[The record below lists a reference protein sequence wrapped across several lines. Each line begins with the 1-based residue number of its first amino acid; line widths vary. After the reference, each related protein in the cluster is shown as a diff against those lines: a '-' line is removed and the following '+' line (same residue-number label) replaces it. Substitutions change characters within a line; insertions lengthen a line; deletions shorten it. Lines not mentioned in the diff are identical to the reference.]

1 MRIIIGFLIIAF
13 GFVSCSTV
21 YQPKTVYTPTVDSTK
36 KSEVKLIGG
45 FDAIEIQGAKLLDDH
60 NIVFLEYSYDFQN
73 RGHYHNLGEFFSNKQ
88 YFGLGYGRKFDG
100 NLGDHFLG
108 ASFGFTNRKNTS
120 YYQGRYSG
128 EGHSELNINNASHY
142 NFRITYSYKFT
153 PEFSFQITP
162 FFDLCYAP
170 YLSYGWSV
178 TDYVWNNSLGYHV
191 SPHKSLF
198 GIVGLQGSFYPL
210 KYVQA
215 SFGIKYPSFVRT
227 GEYQK
232 TYLNELS
239 QDRYKNE
246 YYNMFTHEI
255 IYARAIIWL
264 RFKN

>member
-1 MRIIIGFLIIAF
+1 MRIIIGFLVITTAF
-13 GFVSCSTV
+13 TSCSTV

-36 KSEVKLIGG
+36 KSEVKLIAG

-60 NIVFLEYSYDFQN
+60 NIVFLEYSHDFQN
-73 RGHYHNLGEFFSNKQ
+73 SGHYHNLNEFFSNNQ
-88 YFGLGYGRKFDG
+88 YIGLGYGRKFNG

-108 ASFGFTNRKNTS
+108 ASFGLTNRKNTS

-128 EGHSELNINNASHY
+128 EGHSEFNINNASHY

-153 PEFSFQITP
+153 RDYSYQVTP

-170 YLSYGWSV
+170 KLSYGWNV
-178 TDYVWNNSLGYHV
+178 TDYVKNDSWGYHV
-191 SPHKSLF
+191 SQHQAFF
-198 GIVGLQGSFYPL
+198 GIVGIQGTFYPL

-227 GEYQK
+227 GDYAK
-232 TYLNELS
+232 SYLNEES
-239 QDRYKNE
+239 EARYKDE
-246 YYNMFTHEI
+246 YYEMFTNEL

-264 RFKN
+264 RFK